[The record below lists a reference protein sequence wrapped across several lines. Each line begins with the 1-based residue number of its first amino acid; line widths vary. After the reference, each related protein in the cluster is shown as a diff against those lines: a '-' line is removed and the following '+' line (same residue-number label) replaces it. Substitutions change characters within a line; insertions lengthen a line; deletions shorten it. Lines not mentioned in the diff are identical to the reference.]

1 MMNLLIFLQVWRLY
15 NGFIAVLSWHS
26 FGFCRSRNTPSFS
39 KVFSSLLA
47 HHSWC
52 IVRFWILQ
60 EAQGKFYHAKTLWT
74 ISCNCRRYNVPR
86 SLPQDA
92 WHLGIFSCGFD
103 QTEFSVLH
111 WLHWLIFFGCRRFC
125 WQRGCIFDGVADLL
139 QHWFE
144 QVSRLLK
151 LLQSKVW
158 KTVWNRRSKYRPEI
172 KRQRW
177 SKVVISSEPQQA
189 QPQRDRPSPKVLVR
203 KPGKHC
209 DIFLAFVFSVSEF
222 WLFLVLASVSAGYW
236 RWHFCIISWTLR
248 GDDVHANRNTMKVN
262 SRKWNDLLSVL
273 CSFQRRSQW
282 WIQIQWNNIN
292 SIAFYCATCSPLSTC
307 TTMPDW
313 C

>member
-1 MMNLLIFLQVWRLY
+1 MMNLLIFSQVWRLY

-39 KVFSSLLA
+39 KVFSSLLV

-60 EAQGKFYHAKTLWT
+60 EAQGKFCQAKTLWT

-103 QTEFSVLH
+103 QTEFSALH
-111 WLHWLIFFGCRRFC
+111 WPHWLIFFGCRRFC

-151 LLQSKVW
+151 LLQSKFW
-158 KTVWNRRSKYRPEI
+158 KTVWNRKRSKYRPEI

-177 SKVVISSEPQQA
+177 SKVVISSEPQQS
-189 QPQRDRPSPKVLVR
+189 QPYRDRQSPKVLVR
-203 KPGKHC
+203 K
-209 DIFLAFVFSVSEF
+209 
-222 WLFLVLASVSAGYW
+222 
-236 RWHFCIISWTLR
+236 T
-248 GDDVHANRNTMKVN
+248 RNTLWHLFGICVFRVIVLVVCGVGVSFRWLLALALLHHLLDLARRRRTCKSQYDEHKFQEMK
-262 SRKWNDLLSVL
+262 RSVEGL
-273 CSFQRRSQW
+273 NEYGRTKSYK
-282 WIQIQWNNIN
+282 IN
-292 SIAFYCATCSPLSTC
+292 SIAFYCATCSLLSTC
-307 TTMPDW
+307 TAMPYRR
-313 C
+313 